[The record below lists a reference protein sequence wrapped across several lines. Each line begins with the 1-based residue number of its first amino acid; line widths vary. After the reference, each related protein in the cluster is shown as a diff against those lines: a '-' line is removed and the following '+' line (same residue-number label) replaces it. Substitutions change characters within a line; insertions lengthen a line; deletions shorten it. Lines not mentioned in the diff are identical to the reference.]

1 MPGGALHYLDCKKG
15 AKKTNG
21 VKDLDVYSFYA
32 DDPEI
37 PWPYRRHGVADFG
50 ASSSATTPTR
60 GATSSGGTST
70 SWGGHCRWRR
80 AQSGSGLRIWL
91 RDEQ

>member
-15 AKKTNG
+15 AAKKNG

-37 PWPYRRHGVADFG
+37 PWPYRRHGVAGFG
-50 ASSSATTPTR
+50 ASEFGYHPNRDSS
-60 GATSSGGTST
+60 SWGGTST
-70 SWGGHCRWRR
+70 SWDGLCLWRPVPIR
-80 AQSGSGLRIWL
+80 F
-91 RDEQ
+91 